1 MSLPPT
7 VVPAPAAECAAVV
20 ADVAAQLRL
29 RPVLVAESLEQALF
43 EQLDLS
49 VADGTLSPEQAD
61 ALERRLLAGSL
72 LSLACPQLV
81 A

>member
-1 MSLPPT
+1 MSVPHT

-49 VADGTLSPEQAD
+49 VADGTL
-61 ALERRLLAGSL
+61 
-72 LSLACPQLV
+72 
-81 A
+81 